1 MKLWVFIPELTQLQS
16 RYGSVIWSVFK
27 KKKKLLEFNSSL
39 VLFYFDVKS
48 IYL

>member
-1 MKLWVFIPELTQLQS
+1 MGFYS
-16 RYGSVIWSVFK
+16 RINAVAEQIWECNLVSIQE
-27 KKKKLLEFNSSL
+27 KKKLLEFNSSL